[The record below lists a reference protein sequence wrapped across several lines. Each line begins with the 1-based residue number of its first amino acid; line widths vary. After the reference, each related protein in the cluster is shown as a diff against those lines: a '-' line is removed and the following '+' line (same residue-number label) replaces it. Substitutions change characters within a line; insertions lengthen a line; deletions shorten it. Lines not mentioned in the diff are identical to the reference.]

1 METLRQVIS
10 TDPAPPRRLNPAIAR
25 DLETICLKCLR
36 KEPDKRYA
44 TAAELAEDLQN
55 WLGNKPIQAR
65 RASLLDRTWLWCKR
79 RPAVAGSIAVL
90 SVAAVLVTILIVAQN
105 RINSSKIKSAQIT
118 SDQENA
124 DSLVRAV
131 LTAPPEGLPYA
142 INALKQYET
151 YTTPML
157 QTKFNSES
165 IPTHQRLNLALALAK
180 YGNVQETYLIAAIQN
195 CTAEQCNNIV
205 QALRKSETAVKA
217 IESTAIEST
226 ANKLSTTEQTAQVY
240 KARLAIVSFYLGDES
255 LAVKMANSDSD
266 PTQRTKLIHVLQ
278 TWNCGLNELPTR
290 LAKLEHNLQ
299 YSLILGLVDHVC
311 TGLDPATEAWNN
323 ALVELRNN
331 SPNNGVHAAC
341 DFSLRKAKFP
351 LPSRTESQNRFTNS
365 AGINMLLVPAG
376 KFNRKPTANTPIQTV
391 EVTRPFYIADR
402 EITVSQFNQF
412 LSEESEAENAELPVG
427 SVSWGQAIEFC
438 NWLSEKEG
446 LELCYQDEGESRQ
459 WIAEAN
465 GYRLPTEA
473 EWEYACRANAETEF
487 FIGDDDVLL
496 GAYAVFRA
504 ADALPAGSKSPN
516 RLGLFDT
523 AGSICE
529 WCFDSWES
537 DYPDSQKIVD
547 PFGPT
552 RSAYAKYGQHRALRG
567 GHYESTGTTLECSE
581 RGRGI
586 PTSKLPNVGFRLA
599 KSK

>member
-331 SPNNGVHAAC
+331 SPNKACTRHAI
-341 DFSLRKAKFP
+341 
-351 LPSRTESQNRFTNS
+351 SR
-365 AGINMLLVPAG
+365 
-376 KFNRKPTANTPIQTV
+376 
-391 EVTRPFYIADR
+391 
-402 EITVSQFNQF
+402 
-412 LSEESEAENAELPVG
+412 
-427 SVSWGQAIEFC
+427 
-438 NWLSEKEG
+438 
-446 LELCYQDEGESRQ
+446 
-459 WIAEAN
+459 
-465 GYRLPTEA
+465 
-473 EWEYACRANAETEF
+473 
-487 FIGDDDVLL
+487 
-496 GAYAVFRA
+496 
-504 ADALPAGSKSPN
+504 
-516 RLGLFDT
+516 
-523 AGSICE
+523 
-529 WCFDSWES
+529 
-537 DYPDSQKIVD
+537 
-547 PFGPT
+547 
-552 RSAYAKYGQHRALRG
+552 
-567 GHYESTGTTLECSE
+567 
-581 RGRGI
+581 
-586 PTSKLPNVGFRLA
+586 
-599 KSK
+599 